1 MPSCFS
7 LRASGAALGVHA
19 AEEDQIGVFAAH
31 GGQYGAEI
39 DGLVVDV
46 LAGDRLHATGLQ
58 RFDELVRQA
67 TAEGGAIVDHRD
79 ALGFQR
85 FHRILPGI
93 VAAVVV
99 VAHHAEAG
107 VKALLRVAVA
117 GGDRRHLSD
126 AGVVVDARR
135 RDAGAGVPVADHA
148 GHAFVDQTLR
158 DGHGGARI
166 GLIVLGQQFEGD
178 RFAVQRRLL
187 RVGVGDRQARAVF
200 GSLPMRAEGPVSG
213 PASRSTRC
221 RPPAP
226 EGSGSSSRRPA
237 PTA

>member
-1 MPSCFS
+1 MNSSARP
-7 LRASGAALGVHA
+7 L
-19 AEEDQIGVFAAH
+19 
-31 GGQYGAEI
+31 
-39 DGLVVDV
+39 
-46 LAGDRLHATGLQ
+46 
-58 RFDELVRQA
+58 
-67 TAEGGAIVDHRD
+67 AEGGAIVDHRD

-200 GSLPMRAEGPVSG
+200 EIFADACGRAGQRPGQPINTVSSASAGRLRIIVTAASANGLMRKFCCMSYSWCG
-213 PASRSTRC
+213 
-221 RPPAP
+221 
-226 EGSGSSSRRPA
+226 
-237 PTA
+237 